1 VKNKKNVF
9 ITADS
14 SQSIYKRGFNWR
26 QVHKL
31 LGGHILD
38 LNYNY
43 RNTAEIVAAYRTI
56 LYAEDNYQPSLRTG
70 EIPKVYFCRD
80 EAEEDEKIK
89 TFFTN
94 SAKTYRMPLTGAAL
108 ICPSI
113 AIANQYVDRLNQI
126 KIPARYVDG
135 SEIDISS
142 PYIKVITM
150 EASKGLE
157 FAFVAVVGLKKDI
170 FPYTNTKLT
179 TEELKISLAQQKRL
193 LYVACSRAIQNLAL
207 YTSKDT
213 PSKLAEDL
221 REPYWIRE
229 GAFNI

>member
-1 VKNKKNVF
+1 
-9 ITADS
+9 
-14 SQSIYKRGFNWR
+14 
-26 QVHKL
+26 
-31 LGGHILD
+31 
-38 LNYNY
+38 
-43 RNTAEIVAAYRTI
+43 
-56 LYAEDNYQPSLRTG
+56 
-70 EIPKVYFCRD
+70 
-80 EAEEDEKIK
+80 
-89 TFFTN
+89 
-94 SAKTYRMPLTGAAL
+94 MPLTGAAL